1 MNSNKTG
8 LCRCLCLLFV
18 FLLKQQESI
27 WRKSA
32 LYKHLRPWPTS
43 SLLFLLLCLSDSIFP
58 RIPLTRSGTALYKH
72 LPLTFNFPHFLLSQ
86 DSPDQVWY
94 CQAALLEGRHG
105 ASHASQEVQMLMM
118 ILKSKM
124 SEMRFIDCMIGRWC
138 DCDVSKCRN
147 TLDWL
152 AAELVVN

>member
-8 LCRCLCLLFV
+8 LCLLFV

-72 LPLTFNFPHFLLSQ
+72 LPLTFSDLPVFPFSRIPLTKSGTARQHFLRVDTVLPMLRRRSRCWWWFWSQ
-86 DSPDQVWY
+86 RCRRWDSLIVW
-94 CQAALLEGRHG
+94 LEGG
-105 ASHASQEVQMLMM
+105 VIVMLVNVE
-118 ILKSKM
+118 IRL
-124 SEMRFIDCMIGRWC
+124 I
-138 DCDVSKCRN
+138 
-147 TLDWL
+147 DWL
-152 AAELVVN
+152 LNWW